1 MQQNIIS
8 CFWNVFKKQ
17 GKPRFCAG
25 CVGSSQMNLMVS
37 PNPLLT
43 RKQVNVHNCPQHSN
57 NTIVNFPME
66 ILQLNLDKFQRCT
79 QSAFRDKRKGR
90 LMLALGLGERQ
101 IYLLLAATYLP
112 SWALTPRNFVTILC
126 ISQPLCSLCV
136 ISQLGLG
143 ETLCLV
149 SSLTDTDTGAA
160 SPGTVRNSLLIVTM
174 SFT

>member
-1 MQQNIIS
+1 MLVVWGAPKWIS
-8 CFWNVFKKQ
+8 WFLQIHYSLESKSMC
-17 GKPRFCAG
+17 
-25 CVGSSQMNLMVS
+25 
-37 PNPLLT
+37 
-43 RKQVNVHNCPQHSN
+43 
-57 NTIVNFPME
+57 TIVRKIQIICTIDNFPIE

-126 ISQPLCSLCV
+126 ISQPLCVHSVLYRNLDLEKLSV
-136 ISQLGLG
+136 LSPVSR
-143 ETLCLV
+143 TLTQV
-149 SSLTDTDTGAA
+149 QQV
-160 SPGTVRNSLLIVTM
+160 PGTVRNSLLIVTM